1 MREIDKR
8 ERKIISISSPA
19 LPFVLSR
26 LIVEL
31 YYRTGEKYELTRRKI
46 EYIMTIYELCYMK
59 NHLQTTLNIFI
70 TENKNIYIDE
80 VVRSMVYQEILD
92 SSIKKN
98 IKIKKSEFN
107 LNNFKYLPNDLP
119 VLYTSL
125 FILSQND
132 IELLIDI
139 ICEFGNMEQRNLY
152 DQWHEF
158 VDIVEIDNNSF
169 LPKLKIEN
177 AFENVIKT
185 DNAIYNFVN
194 SKEIYLSND
203 TMIIKDVKYED
214 SLNNNLLDKIKKT

>member
-139 ICEFGNMEQRNLY
+139 I
-152 DQWHEF
+152 
-158 VDIVEIDNNSF
+158 
-169 LPKLKIEN
+169 
-177 AFENVIKT
+177 
-185 DNAIYNFVN
+185 
-194 SKEIYLSND
+194 
-203 TMIIKDVKYED
+203 
-214 SLNNNLLDKIKKT
+214 